1 MPCLLGSWLIAPF
14 CHALPHKKSHIHARE
29 SKHFPLKNGKL
40 ENYYYLCT
48 QNLMIMSKF
57 VVYLQLQ
64 PFVAQWLHHHY
75 GNPVHFQPQS
85 VENSTILQFTR
96 KLPEGHQPDTAAEGL
111 TAVCIPDNEKKD
123 PAIYNYLGPKGK
135 EAVVDCIERTFK
147 LMMWNELNDMS
158 DVGCSV
164 LSAIDAWCEMHGID
178 IEYDRT
184 ILMRYNRLRNSYV
197 KKGID
202 LRRKRRNL
210 DKSFN
215 KK

>member
-1 MPCLLGSWLIAPF
+1 
-14 CHALPHKKSHIHARE
+14 
-29 SKHFPLKNGKL
+29 
-40 ENYYYLCT
+40 
-48 QNLMIMSKF
+48 MSKF
-57 VVYLQLQ
+57 VVYLKLQ
-64 PFVAQWLHHHY
+64 PFVAQWLHHHF
-75 GNPVHFQPQS
+75 GNPVKFQPQS
-85 VENSTILQFTR
+85 VENSTILQFTQ
-96 KLPEGHQPDTAAEGL
+96 KLPEGRQPDTAAEGL

-123 PAIYNYLGPKGK
+123 PATYNYLAPKGK

-164 LSAIDAWCEMHGID
+164 LGAIDAWCEMHGID
-178 IEYDRT
+178 IDYDRT

-202 LRRKRRNL
+202 LRRRMRSH
-210 DKSFN
+210 DKPFN

>member
-1 MPCLLGSWLIAPF
+1 M
-14 CHALPHKKSHIHARE
+14 RE
-29 SKHFPLKNGKL
+29 IFPLKDGKFKIK
-40 ENYYYLCT
+40 YYLCT
-48 QNLMIMSKF
+48 QNLMNMSKF
-57 VVYLQLQ
+57 VVYLKLQ

-75 GNPVHFQPQS
+75 GNPVQFQPKS
-85 VENSTILQFTR
+85 VENSTILQFTQ
-96 KLPEGHQPDTAAEGL
+96 KLPEGRQPDTAADGL

-123 PAIYNYLGPKGK
+123 PATYNYLGPKGK

-164 LSAIDAWCEMHGID
+164 LGAIDAWCEMHGID

-184 ILMRYNRLRNSYV
+184 ILMRYNRIRNSYV
-197 KKGID
+197 KKGVD
-202 LRRKRRNL
+202 LRRRMRNH
-210 DKSFN
+210 DKLFN

>member
-1 MPCLLGSWLIAPF
+1 MYHVATCCYMQYIRMREIFPSLLGV
-14 CHALPHKKSHIHARE
+14 
-29 SKHFPLKNGKL
+29 
-40 ENYYYLCT
+40 LCFFLYICS
-48 QNLMIMSKF
+48 QNRKCMSKF
-57 VVYLQLQ
+57 VVYLKLQ
-64 PFVAQWLHHHY
+64 PFVAQWLHHHF
-75 GNPVHFQPQS
+75 GNPVRFQPKS
-85 VENSTILQFTR
+85 VENSTILQFTQR
-96 KLPEGHQPDTAAEGL
+96 LPEGALPDTAAAEL

-123 PAIYNYLGPKGK
+123 PGIYNYLGPKGK
-135 EAVVDCIERTFK
+135 EAVVECIERTFK

-164 LSAIDAWCEMHGID
+164 LGAIDAWCEMHGID

-184 ILMRYNRLRNSYV
+184 ILQRYNRLRNSYV

-202 LRRKRRNL
+202 LRRNRRNH

>member
-1 MPCLLGSWLIAPF
+1 M
-14 CHALPHKKSHIHARE
+14 RE
-29 SKHFPLKNGKL
+29 IFPLKNGKL

-57 VVYLQLQ
+57 VVYLKLQ

-75 GNPVHFQPQS
+75 GNPVQFQPKS
-85 VENSTILQFTR
+85 VENSTILQFTQ
-96 KLPEGHQPDTAAEGL
+96 KLPEGRQPDTAADGL

-123 PAIYNYLGPKGK
+123 PSVYNYLGPKGK
-135 EAVVDCIERTFK
+135 EAVVHCIERTFK
-147 LMMWNELNDMS
+147 LMMWSELNDMS

-164 LSAIDAWCEMHGID
+164 LGAIDAWCEMHGID

-184 ILMRYNRLRNSYV
+184 ILMRYNRIRNSYV
-197 KKGID
+197 KKGVD
-202 LRRKRRNL
+202 LRRRMRNH
-210 DKSFN
+210 DKLFN